1 MSDKRGTEDPKAGAA
16 TTESEDFQFA
26 LRALLAAYQPVLE
39 QQLNLITN
47 PQELQR
53 QLQAGRQTCAEEFAE
68 AYALF
73 EKFLTED
80 VAQRLLPVQAR
91 ELLGPIEQWRSC
103 FLHIRCCLAFGWL
116 VCRWPRTFR
125 V

>member
-1 MSDKRGTEDPKAGAA
+1 MMSDKRGTEDPKAEAVV
-16 TTESEDFQFA
+16 TESEDFQYA

-39 QQLNLITN
+39 QQLNLIAN

-73 EKFLTED
+73 EKFLT
-80 VAQRLLPVQAR
+80 
-91 ELLGPIEQWRSC
+91 
-103 FLHIRCCLAFGWL
+103 
-116 VCRWPRTFR
+116 
-125 V
+125 

>member
-1 MSDKRGTEDPKAGAA
+1 MSDKRVPEDPSAEA
-16 TTESEDFQFA
+16 TGSEDVQFA

-39 QQLNLITN
+39 QQLSLIAN

-73 EKFLTED
+73 DKFLTDE
-80 VAQRLLPVQAR
+80 VAQRLLPARAR
-91 ELLGPIEQWRSC
+91 ESLGPLEQWRECLS
-103 FLHIRCCLAFGWL
+103 HIRCCL
-116 VCRWPRTFR
+116 V
-125 V
+125 